1 MRVGYVRVSTV
12 EQSEERQIIE
22 LRDKAGVEKFFVD
35 KVSAK
40 SAMRPKFD
48 EMMNFLREGDELI
61 VSEFSRLARSTIDL
75 LNIVESLTKKDVK
88 VRSLKE
94 QLDSST
100 PQGKFMLTI
109 FGAIAE
115 FERELLLQRQRE
127 GIKLAQAAGKY
138 KGRNA
143 KKCPKDFD
151 FYKQGYYERT
161 YTVTAIAKHYK
172 VSRPT
177 VYKWLR
183 GATCSTVKSCCSL
196 KTEGTDNPKSVM
208 KD

>member
-1 MRVGYVRVSTV
+1 MLVGYVRVSTV

-22 LRDKAGVEKFFVD
+22 LRDRAGVKKFFVD

-40 SAMRPKFD
+40 SAKRPKFD

-61 VSEFSRLARSTIDL
+61 VSEFSRLARSTTDL
-75 LNIVESLTKKDVK
+75 LNIIETLTKKDVK

-94 QLDSST
+94 QLGTST
-100 PQGKFMLTI
+100 PQGRFMLTI

-138 KGRNA
+138 KGRNE
-143 KKCPKDFD
+143 KKRPKDFD
-151 FYKQGYYERT
+151 FYKQGYYERS

-183 GATCSTVKSCCSL
+183 Q
-196 KTEGTDNPKSVM
+196 
-208 KD
+208 

>member
-1 MRVGYVRVSTV
+1 MLVGYVRVSTV

-22 LRDKAGVEKFFVD
+22 LREKAGVEKFFVD

-40 SAMRPKFD
+40 SAQRPKFD

-61 VSEFSRLARSTIDL
+61 VSEFSRLARSTTDL

-109 FGAIAE
+109 FVNTKVAMLKNALKISAFTSKAIMSE
-115 FERELLLQRQRE
+115 
-127 GIKLAQAAGKY
+127 
-138 KGRNA
+138 
-143 KKCPKDFD
+143 
-151 FYKQGYYERT
+151 
-161 YTVTAIAKHYK
+161 
-172 VSRPT
+172 PT
-177 VYKWLR
+177 
-183 GATCSTVKSCCSL
+183 
-196 KTEGTDNPKSVM
+196 P
-208 KD
+208 

>member
-1 MRVGYVRVSTV
+1 MLIKPPPKIKIQAEVIFILVGYVRVSTV
-12 EQSEERQIIE
+12 EQNEERQIIE

-35 KVSAK
+35 KISAK
-40 SAMRPKFD
+40 SAKRPKFD

-61 VSEFSRLARSTIDL
+61 VAEFSRLARSTVDL
-75 LNIVESLTKKDVK
+75 LNIVETLTKKDVK

-94 QLDSST
+94 QLDTST

-115 FERELLLQRQRE
+115 FERELTLQRQRE

-138 KGRNA
+138 KGRNS
-143 KKCPKDFD
+143 KKCPKDFA
-151 FYKQGYYERT
+151 FYEQGYYERT
-161 YTVTAIAKHYK
+161 YTVTYIAKHYK

-177 VYKWLR
+177 VQVASR
-183 GATCSTVKSCCSL
+183 IEESR
-196 KTEGTDNPKSVM
+196 ER
-208 KD
+208 

>member
-1 MRVGYVRVSTV
+1 MLVGYVRVSTI
-12 EQSEERQIIE
+12 EQNEERQIVQ
-22 LRDKAGVEKFFVD
+22 LQNVGVTKFFVD

-40 SAMRPKFD
+40 SAKRPKFD

-61 VSEFSRLARSTIDL
+61 VSEFSRLARSTTDL
-75 LNIVESLTKKDVK
+75 LQIVETLTEKDVK

-115 FERELLLQRQRE
+115 FERELILQRQRE
-127 GIKLAQAAGKY
+127 GIQLAKAAGKY

-143 KKCPKDFD
+143 KKRPKDFD
-151 FYKQGYYERT
+151 FYKQAYYERT
-161 YTVTAIAKHYK
+161 MTVTKIAKHYK

-177 VYKWLR
+177 VYKWL
-183 GATCSTVKSCCSL
+183 KE
-196 KTEGTDNPKSVM
+196 KT
-208 KD
+208 

>member
-1 MRVGYVRVSTV
+1 MLVGYVRVSTV
-12 EQSEERQIIE
+12 EQSEERQIVE
-22 LRDKAGVEKFFVD
+22 LRDRAGVEKFFVD

-40 SAMRPKFD
+40 SAKRPKFD

-61 VSEFSRLARSTIDL
+61 VSEFSRLARSTTDL

-94 QLDSST
+94 QLDTST
-100 PQGKFMLTI
+100 PQGRFMLTI

-138 KGRNA
+138 KGRNE
-143 KKCPKDFD
+143 KKTPQRF
-151 FYKQGYYERT
+151 R
-161 YTVTAIAKHYK
+161 
-172 VSRPT
+172 
-177 VYKWLR
+177 L
-183 GATCSTVKSCCSL
+183 L
-196 KTEGTDNPKSVM
+196 
-208 KD
+208 

>member
-12 EQSEERQIIE
+12 EQNEERQIAE

-35 KVSAK
+35 KVSTK
-40 SAMRPKFD
+40 SAKRPKFD

-61 VSEFSRLARSTIDL
+61 VSEFSRLARSTVDL
-75 LNIVESLTKKDVK
+75 LNIVETLTKKAVK

-100 PQGKFMLTI
+100 PQGRFMLTI

-127 GIKLAQAAGKY
+127 GIKLAKAAGKY

-143 KKCPKDFD
+143 KKRPKDFD
-151 FYKQGYYERT
+151 FYKQSYYERT
-161 YTVTAIAKHYK
+161 YTVTYIANHYK

-177 VYKWLR
+177 VYKWL
-183 GATCSTVKSCCSL
+183 K
-196 KTEGTDNPKSVM
+196 E
-208 KD
+208 

>member
-22 LRDKAGVEKFFVD
+22 LRGKASVEKFFVD

-40 SAMRPKFD
+40 SAKRPKFD

-75 LNIVESLTKKDVK
+75 LNIVETLTKKDVK

-100 PQGKFMLTI
+100 PQGRFMLTI

-143 KKCPKDFD
+143 KKCPKDFA
-151 FYKQGYYERT
+151 FYEQGYYERS

-183 GATCSTVKSCCSL
+183 ESK
-196 KTEGTDNPKSVM
+196 KNK
-208 KD
+208 

>member
-1 MRVGYVRVSTV
+1 MPLIGAEQTTRSTGGFRILIMLVGYVRVSTI
-12 EQSEERQIIE
+12 EQNEERQIVQ
-22 LRDKAGVEKFFVD
+22 LQNVGVTKFFVD

-40 SAMRPKFD
+40 SAKRPKFD

-61 VSEFSRLARSTIDL
+61 VSEFSRLARSTTDL
-75 LNIVESLTKKDVK
+75 LQIVEILTEKDVK

-115 FERELLLQRQRE
+115 FERELILQRQRE
-127 GIKLAQAAGKY
+127 GIQIAKAAGKY

-143 KKCPKDFD
+143 KKRPKDFD
-151 FYKQGYYERT
+151 FYKQAYYERT
-161 YTVTAIAKHYK
+161 ITVTKIAKHYK

-177 VYKWLR
+177 VYKWLHE
-183 GATCSTVKSCCSL
+183 K
-196 KTEGTDNPKSVM
+196 N
-208 KD
+208 